1 MREGTVGKKKKAKAG
16 KGAPL
21 MESGLLQC
29 MQALDKQIAREMQRS
44 PEEREAHGVQKW
56 EPYNTRIE
64 RVVTLLLNELGDEN
78 LTLDSVF
85 VLAQSLSKTLS
96 IMIDD
101 LGEEGL
107 GNVRSMYCLKAC
119 EALSFD
125 TERALN
131 VLRGSGSEQLN

>member
-1 MREGTVGKKKKAKAG
+1 MGKKKKTNSP

-29 MQALDKQIAREMQRS
+29 MKALDNQIAREMQRS

-64 RVVTLLLNELGDEN
+64 RVVTLLLNELGADN
-78 LTLDSVF
+78 ITLDSVL
-85 VLAQSLSKTLS
+85 VLTQALSKTMS
-96 IMIDD
+96 ITVDD

-107 GNVRSMYCLKAC
+107 GNVRSTYCLKAC

-131 VLRGSGSEQLN
+131 VLRGTGSEQLN